1 MRMFVTP
8 LDERRLAEAARS
20 DACAHGGL
28 ETLGAGG
35 RASYFRC
42 GECGRVFI
50 EQDDRVWTLRRS
62 VGA

>member
-1 MRMFVTP
+1 MRMFVTAQ
-8 LDERRLAEAARS
+8 DERRLDEAARP

-28 ETLGAGG
+28 EALGAGG

-42 GECGRVFI
+42 GDCGRVFI